1 MELPPLVP
9 ETSASANSATSA
21 AACAPTPIFGY
32 GRHER
37 NQHRAAAS
45 RVNQPVCGGRFA
57 GCADFRGPPLPRL
70 RRVSGGGETLHTPL
84 RHLRHLGGTRP
95 G

>member
-1 MELPPLVP
+1 MPLRALVP

-32 GRHER
+32 ARHER

-45 RVNQPVCGGRFA
+45 RVNPRSRWGLIRGRA
-57 GCADFRGPPLPRL
+57 
-70 RRVSGGGETLHTPL
+70 HTPQW
-84 RHLRHLGGTRP
+84 TRVMSHHRLQAMNESRKIRLTDYASCA

>member
-1 MELPPLVP
+1 MPLRALVP

-37 NQHRAAAS
+37 NQHKAGARHVNRRSRRRWTYRAVEARGES
-45 RVNQPVCGGRFA
+45 DDYGGQ
-57 GCADFRGPPLPRL
+57 GVGPAK
-70 RRVSGGGETLHTPL
+70 G
-84 RHLRHLGGTRP
+84 
-95 G
+95 